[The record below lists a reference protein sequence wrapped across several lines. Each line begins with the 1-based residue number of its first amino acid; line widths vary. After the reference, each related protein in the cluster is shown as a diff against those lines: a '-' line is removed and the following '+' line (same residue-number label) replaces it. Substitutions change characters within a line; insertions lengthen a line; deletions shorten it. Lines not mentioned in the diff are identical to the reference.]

1 MTRIITERDIVENF
15 QVTDVISSIEDMFIE
30 FGKGLAAT
38 GTREDIL
45 TPLSRSIEGVDSVGH
60 LLKTMGGVIPALG
73 VGAVRINSN
82 ILSWKT
88 SNGRRTKSKIPNEDG
103 RHTGLV
109 LLFSTETGELLSIF
123 PDGLVQSY
131 RVAATSAIAA
141 KYLAR
146 KDSSE
151 LGILGV
157 GPQARAHL
165 LAFSDIFEIE
175 SVKIYSPTSKNKNAF
190 VERMRNEIDA
200 EIIATETPEEV
211 FTQADIIQC
220 ATNSLDPVFE
230 MDWVPEGSH
239 MGVLNGKEPPADFF
253 SKNAFDI
260 FVQSWPKIKMY
271 EEIGTVVNERNI
283 PAKNINYY
291 VAGDPDKIPGLS
303 KSKGEENHHIL
314 WEKIPSLHQV
324 ISGEIK
330 RDGEMDKT
338 AFYNRGFGTQF
349 AAAGWALFQ
358 LAVEKNIGN
367 VVPNKWFEQE
377 IQGT

>member
-1 MTRIITERDIVENF
+1 MTRIITEKDIMENF
-15 QVTDVISSIEDMFIE
+15 QVTDVISAIEDMFIE

-45 TPLSRSIEGVDSVGH
+45 TPLTVSGEDVDSMSH
-60 LLKTMGGVIPALG
+60 LLKTMSGTIPELG

-88 SNGRRTKSKIPNEDG
+88 FDGRRTKSKIPNKNG

-175 SVKIYSPTSKNKNAF
+175 NVKIYSPTSKNKNAF
-190 VERMRNEIDA
+190 VEMMRNEIDA

-211 FTQADIIQC
+211 FSQADIIQC
-220 ATNSLDPVFE
+220 ATNSLDPVFR

-239 MGVLNGKEPPADFF
+239 IGVLNRKEPPADFF
-253 SKNAFDI
+253 RENAFDI
-260 FVQSWPKIKMY
+260 FVQSWPKIRMY

-291 VAGDPDKIPGLS
+291 VAGDPDRIPEFTTS
-303 KSKGEENHHIL
+303 KENESPHIL

-330 RDGEMDKT
+330 RDSGVDKT

-358 LAVEKNIGN
+358 LSVEKNIGN
-367 VVPNKWFEQE
+367 TVPNKWFEQE